1 MSAIKNLVIVEKKN
15 KDLVT
20 KLTEADR
27 ERKSVKAALVGTE
40 KQAEDQRQLRKAKE
54 QLAIAQEKIDSQQKE
69 LEKKEEA
76 IAQAEQVGYDVGVK
90 EIEDALRA

>member
-1 MSAIKNLVIVEKKN
+1 MSAIKNLVIAEKKN

-40 KQAEDQRQLRKAKE
+40 KQAEDQRQLRKAEE
-54 QLAIAQEKIDSQQKE
+54 QLAIAQEKINSQQKE

>member
-1 MSAIKNLVIVEKKN
+1 MSAIKNLVIAEKKN

-40 KQAEDQRQLRKAKE
+40 KQAEDQRQLRKAKV

>member
-40 KQAEDQRQLRKAKE
+40 KQAEDQSQLRKAEE